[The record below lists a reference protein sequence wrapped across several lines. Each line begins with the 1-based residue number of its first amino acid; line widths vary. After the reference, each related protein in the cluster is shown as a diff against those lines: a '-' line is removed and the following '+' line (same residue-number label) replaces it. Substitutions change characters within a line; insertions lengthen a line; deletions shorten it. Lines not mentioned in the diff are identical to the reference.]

1 MARVHFYSGVLCGL
15 VVVATPALRA
25 DSPKPFDAAAA
36 FGARTD
42 IASLRLSPD
51 GLSVAFVTPIQGQGS
66 VVYTQ
71 ALTPGAKAK
80 VAFYADGKPYRLR
93 GCNWVANDRLICAV
107 YGLVTDHKNNNIA
120 GLLPV
125 TRLMAVN
132 ADGSKPQ
139 LLSVTQSQYT
149 PGLALQD
156 TAVIDWLPD
165 QDGSVLMSRTY
176 LPNLHPESR
185 TGSEESGLGV
195 DLVDT
200 RTLAVKHVVPPRQDA
215 TEYLSDGRG
224 TVRIVAEHNMQ
235 PGGRDSGVLTYL
247 YRKPDSLDWQKL
259 STYNQTDH
267 SGFRPVAVDHDLNI
281 VYGWKKLNGRVAL
294 YSMSLDGSLHEQ
306 VVYSRTDVDLDS
318 LLRIGRRNRVVGVSY
333 VTDLPGSEIFSD
345 DIKQMLAA
353 VHGALPQKRL
363 SVVDSSADESKLVF
377 FAGSDTDP
385 GTYYMLDS
393 QSHSLRKFLGT
404 RAALE
409 GVTLASVK
417 PVSYP
422 AADGVMIP
430 GYLTLPP
437 GVDNPHGLPAIVMPH
452 GGPSAR
458 DDGGFDWLAQFY
470 AARGYVV
477 LQPNFRGST
486 GYGDAWYLQNGF
498 KSWET
503 AIGDIVAAGHWL
515 VNQGIADPAKLGI
528 VGWSYGGYAALQSVT
543 VDPGVFKAI
552 IAIAPVT
559 DLAAV
564 KSERGFWSDYFLV
577 GDFVG
582 SGQSMRDGSPIT
594 HASQFKQ
601 PVLLFH
607 GTADRN
613 VSVEESR
620 SMAAALKAAGAKCD
634 LVTYDD
640 HDHQLE
646 DSAVRA
652 DMLRQSDAFLRR
664 AFGMSP

>member
-1 MARVHFYSGVLCGL
+1 MARVQFYSGVLCGL
-15 VVVATPALRA
+15 VMVAAPGLRA
-25 DSPKPFDAAAA
+25 DSAKPFDAAAA

-71 ALTPGAKAK
+71 ALAPGGKAK

-93 GCNWVANDRLICAV
+93 GCNWVANDRLVCAV
-107 YGLVTDHKNNNIA
+107 YGLVADHKNNNIA
-120 GLLPV
+120 GLLPI

-156 TAVIDWLPD
+156 TDVIDWLPD

-200 RTLAVKHVVPPRQDA
+200 RTLAVKHVIPPRRDA

-259 STYNQTDH
+259 STYNQADH
-267 SGFRPVAVDHDLNI
+267 SGFRPIAVEHDLNI
-281 VYGWKKLNGRVAL
+281 VYGWKKLDGRVAL

-306 VVYSRTDVDLDS
+306 VVYSRPDVDLDS

-333 VTDLPGSEIFSD
+333 ITDLPASEIFSD

-377 FAGSDTDP
+377 FAGSDIDP
-385 GTYYMLDS
+385 GAYYMLDG
-393 QSHSLRKFLGT
+393 QTHSLRKFLGT

-417 PVSYP
+417 PISYP

-477 LQPNFRGST
+477 LQPNFRGSA

-498 KSWET
+498 KSWQT

-543 VDPGVFKAI
+543 VDPGIFKAI

-564 KSERGFWSDYFLV
+564 KNERGFWSDYFLV

-582 SGQSMRDGSPIT
+582 SGESMRDASPIT
-594 HASQFKQ
+594 HADKFKQ

-634 LVTYDD
+634 LVTFDD
-640 HDHQLE
+640 RDHQLE

-664 AFGMSP
+664 SFGMNP

>member
-1 MARVHFYSGVLCGL
+1 MARMHFYSSVLCGL
-15 VVVATPALRA
+15 AIVAAPCLRA

-51 GLSVAFVTPIQGQGS
+51 GSSIAFITPIQGQGS
-66 VVYTQ
+66 VLYTQ
-71 ALTPGAKAK
+71 ALAPGAKAK

-93 GCNWVANDRLICAV
+93 ACNWIANDRLVCAV
-107 YGLVTDHKNNNIA
+107 YGLVADHKNNNIA
-120 GLLPV
+120 GLLPI

-139 LLSVTQSQYT
+139 QLSAQQSQYT
-149 PGLALQD
+149 PGLALDD
-156 TAVIDWLPD
+156 TAIIDWLPE

-176 LPNLHPESR
+176 LPNVHPESK
-185 TGSEESGLGV
+185 TGGSDSGLGV

-200 RTLAVKHVVPPRQDA
+200 RTLSVKHVIPPRQEA
-215 TEYLSDGRG
+215 NEYLSDGRG
-224 TVRIVAEHNMQ
+224 TVRIVGERNMQ
-235 PGGRDSGVLTYL
+235 FGGRGSGVLTYL
-247 YRKPDSLDWQKL
+247 YRTPDSLDWQKL

-281 VYGWKKLNGRVAL
+281 VYGWKKLNGRMAL
-294 YSMSLDGSLHEQ
+294 YSISLDGSLHEQ
-306 VVYSRTDVDLDS
+306 VVYSRPDVDLDS
-318 LLRIGRRNRVVGVSY
+318 LIRIGRRNRVVGVAY
-333 VTDLPGSEIFSD
+333 VTEGPASEIFSD
-345 DIKQMLAA
+345 DIKQMLTA
-353 VHGALPQKRL
+353 VHGALPKKRL
-363 SVVDSSADESKLVF
+363 SLIDSSADESKLLF

-385 GTYYMLDS
+385 GAYYMLDR

-417 PVSYP
+417 AVSYP

-430 GYLTLPP
+430 AYLTLPP

-477 LQPNFRGST
+477 LQPNFRGSA
-486 GYGDAWYLQNGF
+486 GYGDTWYLQNGF

-528 VGWSYGGYAALQSVT
+528 VGWSYGGYAALQSVN
-543 VDPGVFKAI
+543 VDPEIFKAI

-559 DLAAV
+559 DLTAV
-564 KSERGFWSDYFLV
+564 KNERGFWSDYFLV
-577 GDFVG
+577 SDFVAAG
-582 SGQSMRDGSPIT
+582 RDASPIAHT
-594 HASQFKQ
+594 DKFKQ

-620 SMAAALKAAGAKCD
+620 SMAAALKAAGVKCD
-634 LVTYDD
+634 LVTFEDR
-640 HDHQLE
+640 DHQLE
-646 DSAVRA
+646 DSAVRT

-664 AFGMSP
+664 SFGMNP

>member
-1 MARVHFYSGVLCGL
+1 MSRVHFYTGVLCGL
-15 VVVATPALRA
+15 VMVAAPTLRA

-71 ALTPGAKAK
+71 ALAPGAKAK

-93 GCNWVANDRLICAV
+93 GCNWVANDRLVCAV
-107 YGLVTDHKNNNIA
+107 YGLVTDHKNNNIG
-120 GLLPV
+120 GLLPI

-132 ADGSKPQ
+132 ADGTKPQ

-156 TAVIDWLPD
+156 TAVIDWLPE

-176 LPNLHPESR
+176 LPNGHPETR
-185 TGSEESGLGV
+185 TASEESGLGV

-200 RTLAVKHVVPPRQDA
+200 RTLAVKHVIPPRPDA
-215 TEYLSDGRG
+215 VEYLSDGRG
-224 TVRIVAEHNMQ
+224 TVRIVAERNMQ

-267 SGFRPVAVDHDLNI
+267 SGFRPVAVDHDLNF

-306 VVYSRTDVDLDS
+306 VVYSRADVDLDS

-333 VTDLPGSEIFSD
+333 VTDLPASEIFPD

-363 SVVDSSADESKLVF
+363 SVVDSSADESKLLF

-385 GTYYMLDS
+385 GAYYMLDS

-417 PVSYP
+417 PISYP

-437 GVDNPHGLPAIVMPH
+437 GIDNPHGLPAIVMPH

-477 LQPNFRGST
+477 LQPNFRGSA

-515 VNQGIADPAKLGI
+515 VNQGIADPAKLAI

-564 KSERGFWSDYFLV
+564 KNERGFWSDYFLV

-594 HASQFKQ
+594 HADKFKQ

-634 LVTYDD
+634 LVTFED

-664 AFGMSP
+664 AFGMSQ

>member
-1 MARVHFYSGVLCGL
+1 MARVQFYSGVLCGL
-15 VVVATPALRA
+15 AMVAAPCLQA
-25 DSPKPFDAAAA
+25 DSPKSFDAAAA

-66 VVYTQ
+66 VLYTQ
-71 ALTPGAKAK
+71 GLAPGAKAK

-93 GCNWVANDRLICAV
+93 GCNWVANDRLVCAV

-120 GLLPV
+120 GLLPI

-132 ADGSKPQ
+132 ADGTKPQ
-139 LLSVTQSQYT
+139 QLSAQQSQYT
-149 PGLALQD
+149 PGLALDD

-176 LPNLHPESR
+176 LPNVHPESM
-185 TGSEESGLGV
+185 TSSNDHGLGV

-200 RTLAVKHVVPPRQDA
+200 RTLAVKHVIPPREEA
-215 TEYLSDGRG
+215 SEYISDGRG
-224 TVRIVAEHNMQ
+224 TVRIVAERNMQ
-235 PGGRDSGVLTYL
+235 PGGRDSGVLTFL
-247 YRKPDSLDWQKL
+247 YRTPGSFDWQKL
-259 STYNQTDH
+259 STYNQADH
-267 SGFRPVAVDHDLNI
+267 SGFRPIAVEHDLNI
-281 VYGWKKLNGRVAL
+281 AYGWKKLDGRIAL

-306 VVYSRTDVDLDS
+306 VVYSRPDVDLDA
-318 LLRIGRRNRVVGVSY
+318 LIRIGRRNRVVGVSY
-333 VTDLPGSEIFSD
+333 VTDLPASEIFSD

-363 SVVDSSADESKLVF
+363 RIVDSSADEGKLLF

-385 GTYYMLDS
+385 GAYYMLDR
-393 QSHSLRKFLGT
+393 QTHSLRKFLGT
-404 RAALE
+404 RAGLE

-430 GYLTLPP
+430 AYLTLPP

-458 DDGGFDWLAQFY
+458 DEGGFDWLAQFY

-477 LQPNFRGST
+477 LQPNFRGSA

-503 AIGDIVAAGHWL
+503 AIGDVVAAGHWL
-515 VNQGIADPAKLGI
+515 VNQGIADPSKLGI
-528 VGWSYGGYAALQSVT
+528 LGWSYGGYAALQSVN
-543 VDPGVFKAI
+543 VDPELFKAVV
-552 IAIAPVT
+552 AIAPVT
-559 DLAAV
+559 DLAAL

-577 GDFVG
+577 SDFVG
-582 SGQSMRDGSPIT
+582 SGQTMRDGSPIA
-594 HASQFKQ
+594 HADKFKQ

-634 LVTYDD
+634 LVTFDD

-646 DSAVRA
+646 DSGVRA

-664 AFGMSP
+664 SFGMSP